1 MAQKILLVNKFYYPR
16 GGDCIVMM
24 NTERLLLDA
33 GYDVAVYAMQ
43 YPGTMDSPYKKY
55 FAPEVNFS
63 GNASQKMEA
72 AKRTLG
78 WGEVKA
84 SFEALLDDF
93 QPDVVHLHNIH
104 SYLSPVL
111 GQIAHRRGIRVVW
124 TLHDY
129 KLLCPAYTCTR
140 SGRPCELCFLQKS
153 NVLHHRCMKGSLAA
167 STIAWLE
174 AKKWNRKVLESFTD
188 AFICPSEFMAS
199 KMLSGGFNPEKL
211 KVLCNFV
218 DPEKLQRLQSAEV
231 NHREPYY
238 CYVGRL
244 SEEKGVR
251 TLLKVAAQSEHHL
264 RIAGNGPLAEELKAT
279 YAHCPQIEFLG
290 HLDAQAVASLLSHAK
305 CSVIPSECYENNP
318 LGVIESLCA
327 GTPVVGAEIGGIPEL
342 IGPDT
347 GIIFASGNAQALATA
362 IHIAMSRTWHH
373 EQIKAEAIS
382 RFSPESHLKIL
393 ARLYSKPT
401 D

>member
-1 MAQKILLVNKFYYPR
+1 M
-16 GGDCIVMM
+16 MM

-43 YPGTMDSPYKKY
+43 YPDTIDSPYKKY

-78 WGEVKA
+78 WGEIKA
-84 SFEALLDDF
+84 SFETLLNDF

-111 GQIAHRRGIRVVW
+111 AEMAHRRGIRVVW

-140 SGRPCELCFLQKS
+140 CGRPCELCFLQKS
-153 NVLHHRCMKGSLAA
+153 NVLKHRCMKGSLAA
-167 STIAWLE
+167 SAIAWLE

-231 NHREPYY
+231 NHRESYY

-251 TLLKVAAQSEHHL
+251 TLLKVAAQSEHRL

-347 GIIFASGNAQALATA
+347 GITFASGNAQALATA

-373 EQIKAEAIS
+373 PEIKAESIS

-393 ARLYSKPT
+393 ARIYSKPT

>member
-33 GYDVAVYAMQ
+33 GFDVAVYAMQ

-55 FAPEVNFS
+55 FAPEVSFS
-63 GNASQKMEA
+63 GNANQKIEA

-78 WGEVKA
+78 CGEIKA
-84 SFEALLDDF
+84 SFEALLNDF

-111 GQIAHRRGIRVVW
+111 AEMAHRRGIRMVW

-140 SGRPCELCFLQKS
+140 AGHPCELCFTQKVP
-153 NVLHHRCMKGSLAA
+153 VLKHRCMKGSLAA
-167 STIAWLE
+167 SAIAWME
-174 AKKWNRKVLESFTD
+174 AKKWNRKALESFTD

-199 KMLSGGFNPEKL
+199 KMLSGGFNPAKL

-218 DPEKLQRLQSAEV
+218 DPEKLHLLQSTEAER
-231 NHREPYY
+231 REPFY

-251 TLLKVAAQSEHHL
+251 TLLKAAAQLPHEL
-264 RIAGNGPLAEELKAT
+264 RIAGGGPLADELKAI
-279 YAHCPQIEFLG
+279 YAHCNQIKFLG
-290 HLDAQAVASLLSHAK
+290 HLDAQAVASLLSQAK
-305 CSVIPSECYENNP
+305 FSILPSEWYENNP

-342 IGPDT
+342 IEPDT
-347 GIIFASGNAQALATA
+347 GITFASGNAQALATA
-362 IHIAMSRTWHH
+362 IHMAMSRTWHH
-373 EQIKAEAIS
+373 EQIKAQAIH
-382 RFSPESHLKIL
+382 RFSPQSHLKIL
-393 ARLYSKPT
+393 AQLYSKPT

>member
-1 MAQKILLVNKFYYPR
+1 M
-16 GGDCIVMM
+16 MM

-43 YPGTMDSPYKKY
+43 YPDTIDSPYKKY

-78 WGEVKA
+78 WGEIKA
-84 SFEALLDDF
+84 SFETLLNDF

-153 NVLHHRCMKGSLAA
+153 NVLHHRCMKDSLAA
-167 STIAWLE
+167 SAIAWLE

-231 NHREPYY
+231 NHRESYY

-251 TLLKVAAQSEHHL
+251 TLLKVAAQSEHRL

-347 GIIFASGNAQALATA
+347 GITFASGNAQALATA
-362 IHIAMSRTWHH
+362 IHIAMSRSWHH

-393 ARLYSKPT
+393 ARLYSKTT

>member
-1 MAQKILLVNKFYYPR
+1 M
-16 GGDCIVMM
+16 MM

-33 GYDVAVYAMQ
+33 GFDVAVYAMQ

-140 SGRPCELCFLQKS
+140 NAHPCELCYTQKCG
-153 NVLHHRCMKGSLAA
+153 VLKHRCMKGSLAA
-167 STIAWLE
+167 SAIAWLE
-174 AKKWNRKVLESFTD
+174 AKKWNRKVLESITD

-251 TLLKVAAQSEHHL
+251 TLLEAASKVKYELH
-264 RIAGNGPLAEELKAT
+264 IAGGGPLTDELKAK
-279 YAHCPQIEFLG
+279 YAHLPNIKFLG
-290 HLDAQAVASLLSHAK
+290 HLDAHAVASLLSQAK
-305 CSVIPSECYENNP
+305 CSVLPSEWYENNP

-327 GTPVVGAEIGGIPEL
+327 GTPVVGANIGGIPEL
-342 IGPDT
+342 ISANT
-347 GIIFASGNAQALATA
+347 GIIFESGNAEALATG
-362 IHIAMSRTWHH
+362 IDMAMSRTWHH
-373 EQIKAEAIS
+373 PDIKAKSIS

-393 ARLYSKPT
+393 ANIYSNTK

>member
-84 SFEALLDDF
+84 SFEALLNVF

-111 GQIAHRRGIRVVW
+111 AEMAHRRGIRVVW

-129 KLLCPAYTCTR
+129 KLLCPAYSCTR
-140 SGRPCELCFLQKS
+140 AGHPCELCFTQKAP
-153 NVLHHRCMKGSLAA
+153 VLKHRCMKGSLAA
-167 STIAWLE
+167 SAIAWLE
-174 AKKWNRKVLESFTD
+174 AKKWNRKALEAFTD

-199 KMLSGGFNPEKL
+199 KMLSGGFNPAKL

-218 DPEKLQRLQSAEV
+218 DPEKLHLLQSTEAGR
-231 NHREPYY
+231 REPFY

-251 TLLKVAAQSEHHL
+251 TLLKAAAQLPHEL
-264 RIAGNGPLAEELKAT
+264 RIAGGGPLADELKAT
-279 YAHCPQIEFLG
+279 YAHYPQIKFLG
-290 HLDAQAVASLLSHAK
+290 HLDAQAVASLLSQAK
-305 CSVIPSECYENNP
+305 FSVMPSECYENNP

-342 IGPDT
+342 IDPDT
-347 GIIFASGNAQALATA
+347 GITYASANTDALATA
-362 IHIAMSRTWHH
+362 IEMAMDRNWQHT
-373 EQIKAEAIS
+373 EIKAQAIH
-382 RFSPESHLKIL
+382 RFSPQTHLKTLTQI
-393 ARLYSKPT
+393 YSKPT